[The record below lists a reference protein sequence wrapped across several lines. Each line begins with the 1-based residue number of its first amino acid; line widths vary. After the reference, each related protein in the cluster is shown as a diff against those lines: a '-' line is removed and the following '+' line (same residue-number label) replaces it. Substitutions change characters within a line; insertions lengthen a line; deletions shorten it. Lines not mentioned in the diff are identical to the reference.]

1 MKNDKTKH
9 EYIENYYINLIKE
22 KKVLPEEQL
31 PSENEMSKIFGVS
44 RHTIRQALSYLE
56 KEGWIYKIKG
66 IGSFYSNKVEA
77 KHRRKNIV
85 VFITSI
91 SEYIFPKIIEGIEKE
106 LRINNYN
113 MILVNSENKEE
124 NEKRFF
130 ADIVTSKIDGMIVE
144 PTQSSINKVHNIY
157 SEKLTKLGI
166 KFLTINSHFQDLK
179 TAYVDVDDFS
189 GGYKLTN
196 YLISLG
202 HKKIAGIFKTDDIQG
217 INRRNGYI
225 KALESNNIELDE
237 TMISEF
243 TTENKNSYDF
253 LYKVLSKKD
262 KPTAIVCYNDEITI
276 NTIKICKELNI
287 TPVKDLSIVSFDNS
301 EILSSLDYT
310 ITNIPHPKAELGKK
324 AAQFIIEMVEGK
336 AYKPKYTFKANL
348 IIGNSCTPPQ

>member
-1 MKNDKTKH
+1 M
-9 EYIENYYINLIKE
+9 
-22 KKVLPEEQL
+22 
-31 PSENEMSKIFGVS
+31 
-44 RHTIRQALSYLE
+44 
-56 KEGWIYKIKG
+56 
-66 IGSFYSNKVEA
+66 
-77 KHRRKNIV
+77 
-85 VFITSI
+85 
-91 SEYIFPKIIEGIEKE
+91 
-106 LRINNYN
+106 
-113 MILVNSENKEE
+113 
-124 NEKRFF
+124 
-130 ADIVTSKIDGMIVE
+130 
-144 PTQSSINKVHNIY
+144 HNIY
-157 SEKLTKLGI
+157 SKKLTKLGI
-166 KFLTINSHFQDLK
+166 KFLTINSHFQDLE

-243 TTENKNSYDF
+243 T
-253 LYKVLSKKD
+253 
-262 KPTAIVCYNDEITI
+262 AIVCYNDEITI

-301 EILSSLDYT
+301 EILSSLAYT

-324 AAQFIIEMVEGK
+324 AAQFIIEMIEGK